1 MKASIRIIKRRARFA
16 LGEAMG
22 TAILGVICEFGIS
35 LGGAY
40 LASSLFAGSD
50 TFSIVLSQAFAFIV
64 SLITSVF
71 SAGLSYMYLNIARK
85 EKYGVGD
92 LLYFFKNH
100 PDRVIV
106 ASFFLS
112 VIQLVVM
119 IPYYYYQFSGM
130 VGETLE
136 EQAGY
141 LMNTAM
147 FLLIGQVLYLV
158 VTIPFAMTYYLMADQ
173 KEIGGVEALKKSA
186 KMMRGAKGK
195 FFLLLLSFAPMI
207 VICALLFYV
216 PLLWVLPHLFMC
228 EACFYE
234 ILKNPE
240 MDHADEAWPRQAPVD
255 YVNPFLTV
263 KADEEGWIQG
273 SSAALVDVHEE
284 PSENQDGEEEGKA
297 EEIKEESEVSEKTEE
312 EIAEETKE
320 EIEETQESRSEEE
333 AGEDLEGVVG
343 DLQK

>member
-119 IPYYYYQFSGM
+119 IPYYYYQFSGV

-136 EQAGY
+136 DQAGY

-273 SSAALVDVHEE
+273 SSTVLPEVKPEA
-284 PSENQDGEEEGKA
+284 ENVAGEEEM
-297 EEIKEESEVSEKTEE
+297 T
-312 EIAEETKE
+312 EETKE